1 MKEITLTE
9 NDFKEISTD
18 VAAELCMEADEHGVN
33 GHIIAILT
41 AMYCSKLHTKL
52 FKDDKLEVDK

>member
-9 NDFKEISTD
+9 EDFKEISTD
-18 VAAELCMEADEHGVN
+18 VAADFCLEAEEHGFK